1 MTDDR
6 KDIIELCFDSVEKIV
21 SLRDA
26 LTRAVTNNSYNLEW
40 AIGRLEI
47 NQLPDGSETD
57 NVKLKEGL
65 MSLDNKD
72 VEFINRLYTDS
83 LWETMQILLPHYK
96 TKK

>member
-1 MTDDR
+1 MTEDSRD
-6 KDIIELCFDSVEKIV
+6 KIESCLDSVEKIV

-26 LTRAVTNNSYNLEW
+26 LPGAVTNISYNLEW

-72 VEFINRLYTDS
+72 VDFINRLYTDS

>member
-1 MTDDR
+1 MTEDSRD
-6 KDIIELCFDSVEKIV
+6 KIESCFDSVEKIV

-26 LTRAVTNNSYNLEW
+26 LTRAVTNISYNLEW

-47 NQLPDGSETD
+47 NQPPDGSETD

-65 MSLDNKD
+65 MSLDIKD

-96 TKK
+96 TNK

>member
-1 MTDDR
+1 MTEDR
-6 KDIIELCFDSVEKIV
+6 KDKIELCFDSVEKIV

-26 LTRAVTNNSYNLEW
+26 LTRAVTNISYHLEW

-47 NQLPDGSETD
+47 NQQLDGSETD

-72 VEFINRLYTDS
+72 VEFIKGLYTDS

>member
-6 KDIIELCFDSVEKIV
+6 KDKIELCFDSVEKIV

-26 LTRAVTNNSYNLEW
+26 LTRAVTNISYNLEW

-47 NQLPDGSETD
+47 NQLFDGSETD

-72 VEFINRLYTDS
+72 VEFINGLYTDS
-83 LWETMQILLPHYK
+83 LWETMQIFLLDYK